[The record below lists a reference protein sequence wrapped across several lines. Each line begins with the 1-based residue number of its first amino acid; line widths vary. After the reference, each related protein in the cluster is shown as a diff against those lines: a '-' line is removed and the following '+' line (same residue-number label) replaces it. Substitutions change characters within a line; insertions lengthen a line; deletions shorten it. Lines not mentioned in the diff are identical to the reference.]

1 MNVEMLNIS
10 IKSHYLT
17 ILFITRQKESALA
30 SLGYMVN
37 HPDAKFETLLVAL
50 QHKVMVLLQ
59 QKK

>member
-30 SLGYMVN
+30 SLVYTVD
-37 HPDAKFETLLVAL
+37 HPDAKFETLRVAL
-50 QHKVMVLLQ
+50 QHKVVVLLQ